1 MTEKIIKGEF
11 DKLKDRLSDLAAT
24 YEDKA
29 YDDAINRLYDRLD
42 ALSKEK
48 VKILTTIRKLE
59 VQKYIKNIK
68 VGKCFIEEDDTSEAT
83 EIFQVLD
90 IEEEGIVTC
99 LVVERYNIYKN
110 SFKITDT
117 KYWKPIT
124 RNQFNSLYQ
133 AVLIDLNDSKYRL
146 EHNTNWDKEIK
157 NFL

>member
-1 MTEKIIKGEF
+1 MEKKIIKGEF
-11 DKLKDRLSDLAAT
+11 NKLKDRLSNLADT
-24 YEDKA
+24 YEGKA
-29 YDDAINRLYDRLD
+29 YDDAINKLYDRLD
-42 ALSKEK
+42 DLSKEK

-59 VQKYIKNIK
+59 VQKCAKNIK
-68 VGKCFIEEDDTSEAT
+68 VGDCFIEEDTSETT

-90 IEEEGIVTC
+90 IEEEAVVTC

-133 AVLIDLNDSKYRL
+133 GVLIDLNDSKYHL
-146 EHNTNWDKEIK
+146 EHITNWDKEIK

>member
-1 MTEKIIKGEF
+1 MTEKIIKEEF
-11 DKLKDRLSDLAAT
+11 DKLKDRLSNLAAT

-42 ALSKEK
+42 NLSKEK

-68 VGKCFIEEDDTSEAT
+68 VGECFIEEDDTGETT

-133 AVLIDLNDSKYRL
+133 AVLIDLNDSKYHL

-157 NFL
+157 NLL

>member
-11 DKLKDRLSDLAAT
+11 DKLKDRLSNLAAT

-29 YDDAINRLYDRLD
+29 YDDAINKLYDRLD
-42 ALSKEK
+42 VLSKEK
-48 VKILTTIRKLE
+48 VKILNTIRKLE
-59 VQKYIKNIK
+59 TQKCVKNIK
-68 VGKCFIEEDDTSEAT
+68 VSDCFIEEDIGETT

-90 IEEEGIVTC
+90 MEEEEVVTC
-99 LVVERYNIYKN
+99 LVVGRYNIYKN

-133 AVLIDLNDSKYRL
+133 AVLIDLNDSKYHL
-146 EHNTNWDKEIK
+146 EHITNWDKEIK

>member
-1 MTEKIIKGEF
+1 MTEKII
-11 DKLKDRLSDLAAT
+11 
-24 YEDKA
+24 KA

-59 VQKYIKNIK
+59 AQKYIKNIK
-68 VGKCFIEEDDTSEAT
+68 VGECFIEEYDTGETT

-90 IEEEGIVTC
+90 IEEEEIVTC
-99 LVVERYNIYKN
+99 LVVSRYNIYKN
-110 SFKITDT
+110 SFKVTDT
-117 KYWKPIT
+117 KYWKLIT
-124 RNQFNSLYQ
+124 RNQFNALYQ

-146 EHNTNWDKEIK
+146 EHSTNWDKEIK

>member
-11 DKLKDRLSDLAAT
+11 DKLKDRLSNLAAT

-68 VGKCFIEEDDTSEAT
+68 VGECFIEEDDTSEAT

-133 AVLIDLNDSKYRL
+133 AVLIDLNDSKSRL
-146 EHNTNWDKEIK
+146 EHTTNWDKEIK

>member
-1 MTEKIIKGEF
+1 MEKKIIKGEF
-11 DKLKDRLSDLAAT
+11 DKLKDRLSNLADT

-29 YDDAINRLYDRLD
+29 YDDAINKLYDRLD
-42 ALSKEK
+42 DLSKEK

-59 VQKYIKNIK
+59 AQKCAKNIK
-68 VGKCFIEEDDTSEAT
+68 AGDCFIEEDTGETT

-90 IEEEGIVTC
+90 MEEEEVVTC
-99 LVVERYNIYKN
+99 LVVGRYNIYKN
-110 SFKITDT
+110 SFKVTDT

-133 AVLIDLNDSKYRL
+133 AVLIDLNDSKYHL
-146 EHNTNWDKEIK
+146 EPITNWDKEIK